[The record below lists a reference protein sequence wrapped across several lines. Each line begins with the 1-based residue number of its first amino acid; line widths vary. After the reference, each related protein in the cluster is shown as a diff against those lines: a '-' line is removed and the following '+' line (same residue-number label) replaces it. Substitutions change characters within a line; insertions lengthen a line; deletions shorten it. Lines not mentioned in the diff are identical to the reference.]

1 MRKGTWSAVVLSVL
15 VVSGKLAWAEPV
27 PVLNPSF
34 EAQVLAVG
42 GFTNGTL
49 TNWVL
54 SQGKPGGIS
63 SGHGSIPRRGCA
75 RRGECGVE

>member
-1 MRKGTWSAVVLSVL
+1 MRKGTWSLVVLAL

-34 EAQVLAVG
+34 EAQVLGVVG
-42 GFTNGTL
+42 VYQRYADELGPL
-49 TNWVL
+49 T
-54 SQGKPGGIS
+54 GKPGGIS

-75 RRGECGVE
+75 RRGECGV